1 MTSRPATREGP
12 IALEQGE
19 TTDALRAA
27 LTSLGYT
34 GEAVRGLLGD
44 DAYQSRQREVP
55 VHERRLRAGT
65 PLETA
70 IRLFFLGV
78 PVARRELEGAFRPLR
93 ADALLRLGVLEP
105 DGDGFRATVRLV
117 PHAELLLAGNR
128 YPDEPGGAPAD
139 YVATV
144 TAPSAILAGLTVRRP
159 ARTALDVGTGSGVQ
173 ALWAARHCER
183 VVAVDV
189 NPRALNLA
197 AFNARLNGI
206 TNVEFREGSLFEPV
220 AGERF
225 DLVLCNA
232 PYVVSPD
239 SRYAY
244 RDGGLASDGFS
255 ERLVR
260 ETPEH
265 LEEGGFAHLLVGW
278 ILREAEWSAR
288 PRGWVEGN
296 GCDCWLLLGVS
307 RDPVTHAAVWNEE
320 LARDPER
327 YAETLDRWIDYAE
340 LLGAHGI
347 AEGAVVLRRR
357 AGRNWFR
364 ADRIP
369 AERQAPSGEHVLRVF
384 AAHDY
389 LSELDDESRLL
400 DEPVRLVDTVRVEQE
415 LVCRDGGYVVES
427 MTLVLEEGLGFRAG
441 VDQNAAS
448 LIPLLDGRRPLRE
461 AIARAARSRGLD
473 DADAQAFSSGA
484 LGIVRTML
492 ELGLLT
498 RTGET
503 EPEPLP
509 DGDPRHTVE

>member
-1 MTSRPATREGP
+1 M
-12 IALEQGE
+12 
-19 TTDALRAA
+19 
-27 LTSLGYT
+27 
-34 GEAVRGLLGD
+34 
-44 DAYQSRQREVP
+44 
-55 VHERRLRAGT
+55 
-65 PLETA
+65 
-70 IRLFFLGV
+70 
-78 PVARRELEGAFRPLR
+78 
-93 ADALLRLGVLEP
+93 
-105 DGDGFRATVRLV
+105 
-117 PHAELLLAGNR
+117 
-128 YPDEPGGAPAD
+128 
-139 YVATV
+139 
-144 TAPSAILAGLTVRRP
+144 
-159 ARTALDVGTGSGVQ
+159 
-173 ALWAARHCER
+173 
-183 VVAVDV
+183 
-189 NPRALNLA
+189 
-197 AFNARLNGI
+197 
-206 TNVEFREGSLFEPV
+206 
-220 AGERF
+220 
-225 DLVLCNA
+225 
-232 PYVVSPD
+232 
-239 SRYAY
+239 
-244 RDGGLASDGFS
+244 
-255 ERLVR
+255 
-260 ETPEH
+260 
-265 LEEGGFAHLLVGW
+265 
-278 ILREAEWSAR
+278 
-288 PRGWVEGN
+288 
-296 GCDCWLLLGVS
+296 S

-448 LIPLLDGRRPLRE
+448 LIPLLDGRRPLHE

-473 DADAQAFSSGA
+473 DEDAQAFSSGA